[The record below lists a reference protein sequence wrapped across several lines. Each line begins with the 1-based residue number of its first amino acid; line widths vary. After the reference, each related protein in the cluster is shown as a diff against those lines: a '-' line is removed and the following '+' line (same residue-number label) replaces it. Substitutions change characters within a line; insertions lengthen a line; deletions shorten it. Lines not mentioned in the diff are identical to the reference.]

1 MLDAGDGHWVYWE
14 CCGNPRGRPALFLH
28 GGPGSGATP
37 GQRRFFDPHAY
48 RVVLFDQRGAG
59 RSRPLASAPDAD
71 LRANTTAHL
80 IADIEALRALHGVER
95 WTSLRRFHAPP
106 GWEPVPVEDMEKPPD
121 GDLRMREWARVTSLT
136 EHDGLLFGSVTSC
149 TSSVIDAPADVRGS
163 VHAMLA
169 GVVATT
175 PTALRPGRHH
185 VVAIRESERATIV
198 VDGHVAASAVG
209 PLPRSLRNDGALEV
223 GRGPSGPFAAGVE
236 GFEAFDRALTS
247 AEIARLGEGRGG

>member
-1 MLDAGDGHWVYWE
+1 MNTKQLVRLAGKWGLAGIGVGAASYVAYAVGAWLRYGKPKH
-14 CCGNPRGRPALFLH
+14 A
-28 GGPGSGATP
+28 SGAQADP
-37 GQRRFFDPHAY
+37 LLDLFFPRYEIVDRH
-48 RVVLFDQRGAG
+48 Q
-59 RSRPLASAPDAD
+59 
-71 LRANTTAHL
+71 
-80 IADIEALRALHGVER
+80 I
-95 WTSLRRFHAPP
+95 
-106 GWEPVPVEDMEKPPD
+106 
-121 GDLRMREWARVTSLT
+121 
-136 EHDGLLFGSVTSC
+136 
-149 TSSVIDAPADVRGS
+149 VIDAPADVRGS

-247 AEIARLGEGRGG
+247 AEVARLGEGRGG